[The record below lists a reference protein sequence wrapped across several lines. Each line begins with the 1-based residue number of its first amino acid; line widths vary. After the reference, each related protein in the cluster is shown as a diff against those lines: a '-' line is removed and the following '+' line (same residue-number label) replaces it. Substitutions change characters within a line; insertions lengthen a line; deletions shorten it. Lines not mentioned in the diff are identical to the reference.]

1 MLNKNAQAALE
12 FLMSYGWAILVILG
26 AIGVLAYFG
35 ILSPD
40 AFLPNKCTLPAGLA
54 CVDYNV
60 ETYKVTVV
68 LQNGLGEAVTINQ
81 VTISGNNQQC
91 SDNQTITLNNDA
103 KAIITITQ
111 CNNGAEASK
120 FNGVINVTYTLEEKL
135 THNAVGEL
143 KARIISG
150 VPISSQNV
158 CQNAENNELCDGL
171 DLVYGL
177 GYKAACCS
185 EHSLCCS

>member
-111 CNNGAEASK
+111 CNNGAEGSK
-120 FNGVINVTYTLEEKL
+120 FNGVINVTYTL
-135 THNAVGEL
+135 
-143 KARIISG
+143 
-150 VPISSQNV
+150 
-158 CQNAENNELCDGL
+158 
-171 DLVYGL
+171 
-177 GYKAACCS
+177 
-185 EHSLCCS
+185 